1 MELYVITKGCLGNL
15 FIGKINVKEKTKTY
29 KVINGCMYFYR
40 TVINKNEID
49 TFNNDVVLSFDRD
62 NGIKIFKEGLIKK
75 IDDLE
80 LEYKNRRKKIE
91 ILLENIDEISN
102 R

>member
-1 MELYVITKGCLGNL
+1 
-15 FIGKINVKEKTKTY
+15 
-29 KVINGCMYFYR
+29 MYFYR

-80 LEYKNRRKKIE
+80 LECQQPTTLKGQGLGMKIPSLFFE
-91 ILLENIDEISN
+91 SSITQSSGECDG
-102 R
+102 